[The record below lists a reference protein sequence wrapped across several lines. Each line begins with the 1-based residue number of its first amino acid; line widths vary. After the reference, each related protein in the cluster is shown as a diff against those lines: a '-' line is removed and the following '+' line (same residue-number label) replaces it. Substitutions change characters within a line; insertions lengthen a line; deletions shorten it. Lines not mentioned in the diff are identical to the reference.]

1 MNRFFVC
8 CVLTVFLMTISS
20 YTFANLL
27 TNPGFESNFANWSQW
42 NSTNTSINDW
52 GYSGS
57 RSAAGWWATSGW
69 QDVVIADPN
78 TQTVVGGWIYDDVAD
93 GETLTGGT
101 YTLIRV
107 EFKTAGDA
115 IVGTWSTGQLI
126 GANLT
131 DNSWNNKTA
140 TVTPSSYG
148 VNIAKATLVWEV
160 NNTGS
165 GSGRG
170 IFDDMIVEPQA
181 IPEPASLLMLSF
193 GLLGLGVFTKKRTE

>member
-1 MNRFFVC
+1 M
-8 CVLTVFLMTISS
+8 
-20 YTFANLL
+20 
-27 TNPGFESNFANWSQW
+27 GE
-42 NSTNTSINDW
+42 
-52 GYSGS
+52 
-57 RSAAGWWATSGW
+57 
-69 QDVVIADPN
+69 
-78 TQTVVGGWIYDDVAD
+78 WIYDDVAG

-101 YTLIRV
+101 YALIRV
-107 EFKTAGDA
+107 EVKTAGDA
-115 IVGTWSTGQLI
+115 
-126 GANLT
+126 
-131 DNSWNNKTA
+131 
-140 TVTPSSYG
+140 YG